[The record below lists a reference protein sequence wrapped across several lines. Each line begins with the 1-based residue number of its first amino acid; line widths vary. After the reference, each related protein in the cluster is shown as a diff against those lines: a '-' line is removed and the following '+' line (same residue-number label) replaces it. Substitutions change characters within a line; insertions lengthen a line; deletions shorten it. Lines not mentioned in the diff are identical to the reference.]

1 MSIDELSDEIDD
13 EYRSLPDEL
22 SITLDRQAKN
32 ELAFLR
38 AVLGTDAP
46 DELIRRGIHLLFQST
61 VDMGGMDFHLRR
73 SYDLTYDE
81 YLSGMT
87 YEDMRGGGTY
97 QPPTED
103 DRRYQ
108 F

>member
-1 MSIDELSDEIDD
+1 MSLEDLSSEVKAEYGEIGDTR
-13 EYRSLPDEL
+13 E
-22 SITLDRQAKN
+22 IAFDRQTKN
-32 ELAFLR
+32 ELALLR
-38 AVLGTDAP
+38 TVLGTEDV
-46 DELIRRGIHLLFQST
+46 DELIRRGVHLLFQST
-61 VDMGGMDFHLRR
+61 VDTGGLDFQLRR

-87 YEDMRGGGTY
+87 YEEMRGAGSYEPITD
-97 QPPTED
+97 D